1 MVFFTIKHQNRLM
14 ADENSK
20 EIRRKAAEWGRLG
33 EQLTREH
40 ITRLGHAVTES
51 NWRCG
56 SKLEIDLISLQGDE
70 MVFIEVKTRNGK
82 YQHAEDAIDEKKIKQ
97 LVKAANAYLKQQ
109 ERPYS
114 ARFDVALI
122 EGSPDD
128 YEFTYIENAFIP
140 PLTAR

>member
-1 MVFFTIKHQNRLM
+1 M
-14 ADENSK
+14 AQRQDPETK
-20 EIRRKAAEWGRLG
+20 QKAAEWGRMG
-33 EQLTREH
+33 EQ
-40 ITRLGHAVTES
+40 ITRDYLARNGHPVTDS

-56 SKLEIDLISLQGDE
+56 NRLELDIISQQGDE

-82 YQHAEDAIDEKKIKQ
+82 YNSAEDALDEKKIKQ
-97 LVKAANAYLKQQ
+97 IVKAANAYLKGL
-109 ERPYS
+109 ERQYD

-122 EGSPDD
+122 EGSPSD

>member
-1 MVFFTIKHQNRLM
+1 MKKQSE
-14 ADENSK
+14 DS
-20 EIRRKAAEWGRLG
+20 RRKAAEWGKMG
-33 EQLTREH
+33 EQ
-40 ITRLGHAVTES
+40 ITLEYLASHGLPVTET

-56 SKLEIDLISLQGDE
+56 NRLEIDLISQQGEE

-82 YQHAEDAIDEKKIKQ
+82 YNSAEDAIDEKKIKQ
-97 LVKAANAYLKQQ
+97 MVKAANAYLSGLD
-109 ERPYS
+109 RDYD

-140 PLTAR
+140 PLNAR